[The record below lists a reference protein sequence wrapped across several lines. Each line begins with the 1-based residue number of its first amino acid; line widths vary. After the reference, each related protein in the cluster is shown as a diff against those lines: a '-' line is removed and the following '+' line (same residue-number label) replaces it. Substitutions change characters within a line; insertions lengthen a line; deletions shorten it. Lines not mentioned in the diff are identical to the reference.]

1 MASTLHLLDLVT
13 DDTMQILIVGGGLVG
28 ALLALMLGRRGYRVH
43 VMERRPDMRQ
53 QGYTGGRSINLALSD
68 RGIRALERA
77 GIADTIVPLT
87 IPMRGRMIH
96 HEDATLD
103 FQPYGIAGQAIRSIS
118 RGRLNL
124 TLLDIADRLPT
135 VELEFEWRCIGVEPD
150 TPAATFVHTR
160 TGQQQRIECDVL
172 FGADGAF
179 SAVRDAL
186 HYRDRY
192 NYCQEYL
199 DYGYKEL
206 TIPAADGGG
215 FRMEPNALHIWPR
228 HSFMMIALPNP
239 EGTFTCTLFLPF
251 DGEVSFERLQS
262 DADVLAFFE
271 RFFPDAVP
279 HMPTLV
285 EDFAHNPTSS
295 LVTIRC
301 FPWVVGRTVLIGDAA
316 HAIVPFYGQG
326 MNAGFEDCRILD
338 ELLDHH
344 GDNWDAVLADYQR
357 IRKPAGDA
365 VAQLALDN
373 FVEMRD
379 KVADPLFV
387 LRKKIEVL
395 LLEQFPDLY
404 TPLYTLVTFTPEVS
418 YDEAYR
424 RGQANERIIAE
435 IMALPDIAQR
445 WNQPEMLPIY
455 RRILEHHTQQAAH
468 A

>member
-1 MASTLHLLDLVT
+1 MEIV
-13 DDTMQILIVGGGLVG
+13 IVGGGLVG
-28 ALLALMLGRRGYRVH
+28 ALLALLLGRRGYRVR
-43 VMERRPDMRQ
+43 VLERRPDMRVA
-53 QGYTGGRSINLALSD
+53 GYTGGRSINLALSD

-77 GIADTIVPLT
+77 GIAESVLPLT

-96 HEDATLD
+96 HEDSTLD
-103 FQPYGIAGQAIRSIS
+103 FQPYGIAGQAIRSLS
-118 RGRLNL
+118 RGHLNL
-124 TLLDIADRLPT
+124 VLVEAADRLPNVT
-135 VELEFEWRCIGVEPD
+135 LEFEWRCVGVEPD
-150 TPAATFVHTR
+150 VPAATFVHIA
-160 TGQQQRIECDVL
+160 TGEQRRIECDVL
-172 FGADGAF
+172 IGADGAF

-199 DYGYKEL
+199 EYGYKEL
-206 TIPAADGGG
+206 TIPAAEGGG

-251 DGEVSFERLQS
+251 EGEVSFEQLCTR
-262 DADVLAFFE
+262 ADVSAFFE

-279 HMPTLV
+279 HMPTLL
-285 EDFAHNPTSS
+285 EDFEHNPLSS

-301 FPWVVGRTVLIGDAA
+301 YPWVVGRTVLIGDAA

-338 ELLDHH
+338 ELLDQYR
-344 GDNWDAVLADYQR
+344 DDWDRALAAYQR
-357 IRKPAGDA
+357 LRKPAGDA

-379 KVADPLFV
+379 KVADPRFV

-395 LLEQFPDLY
+395 LFEHFPELY

-424 RGQANERIIAE
+424 RGQANERVISE

-445 WNQPEMLPIY
+445 WNDPSMLETY
-455 RRILEHHTQQAAH
+455 RRILEHHLHTPTH

>member
-1 MASTLHLLDLVT
+1 MEIV
-13 DDTMQILIVGGGLVG
+13 IVGGGLVG
-28 ALLALMLGRRGYRVH
+28 ALLALLLGRRGYAVH
-43 VMERRPDMRQ
+43 VVERRPDMRRH
-53 QGYTGGRSINLALSD
+53 GFAGGRSINLALSD

-77 GIADTIVPLT
+77 GIAESVLPLT

-96 HEDATLD
+96 HEDSTLE
-103 FQPYGIAGQAIRSIS
+103 FQPYGIAGQAIRSLS
-118 RGRLNL
+118 RGHLNL
-124 TLLDIADRLPT
+124 ALVEAADRLPNVT
-135 VELEFEWRCIGVEPD
+135 LEFEWRCVGVDPD
-150 TPAATFVHTR
+150 VPAATFVHTA
-160 TGQQQRIECDVL
+160 TGEQRRIECDVL
-172 FGADGAF
+172 VGADGAF
-179 SAVRDAL
+179 SSVRDAL

-199 DYGYKEL
+199 EYGYKEL
-206 TIPAADGGG
+206 TIPAAEGGG

-251 DGEVSFERLQS
+251 EGEVSFEQLRTR
-262 DADVLAFFE
+262 ADVSAFFE

-279 HMPTLV
+279 HMPTLL
-285 EDFAHNPTSS
+285 EDFERNPLSS

-301 FPWVVGRTVLIGDAA
+301 YPWVVGRTVLIGDAA

-338 ELLDHH
+338 ELLDRFS
-344 GDNWDAVLADYQR
+344 DDWDDALAEYQR
-357 IRKPAGDA
+357 MRKPAGDA

-379 KVADPLFV
+379 KVADPRFI
-387 LRKKIEVL
+387 LRKKIEL
-395 LLEQFPDLY
+395 LLFEHFPELY

-424 RGQANERIIAE
+424 RGQVNERVISE
-435 IMALPDIAQR
+435 IMALPDIDQR
-445 WNQPEMLPIY
+445 WDDPAMLDTY
-455 RRILEHHTQQAAH
+455 RQILERYGTARSA
-468 A
+468 

>member
-1 MASTLHLLDLVT
+1 MEIV
-13 DDTMQILIVGGGLVG
+13 IVGGGLVG
-28 ALLALMLGRRGYRVH
+28 ALLALLLGRRGYAVH
-43 VMERRPDMRQ
+43 VVERRPDMRRH
-53 QGYTGGRSINLALSD
+53 GFAGGRSINLALSD

-77 GIADTIVPLT
+77 GIAESVLPLT

-96 HEDATLD
+96 HEDSTLE
-103 FQPYGIAGQAIRSIS
+103 FQPYGIAGQAIRSLS
-118 RGRLNL
+118 RGHLNL
-124 TLLDIADRLPT
+124 ALVEAADRLPNVT
-135 VELEFEWRCIGVEPD
+135 LEFEWRCVGVDPD
-150 TPAATFVHTR
+150 VPAATFVHTA
-160 TGQQQRIECDVL
+160 TGEQRRIECDVL
-172 FGADGAF
+172 VGADGAF
-179 SAVRDAL
+179 SSVRDAL

-199 DYGYKEL
+199 EYGYKEL
-206 TIPAADGGG
+206 TIPAAEGGG

-251 DGEVSFERLQS
+251 EGEVSFEQLRTR
-262 DADVLAFFE
+262 ADVSAFFE

-279 HMPTLV
+279 HMPTLL
-285 EDFAHNPTSS
+285 EDFERNPLSS

-301 FPWVVGRTVLIGDAA
+301 YPWVVGRTVLIGDAA

-338 ELLDHH
+338 ELLDRFS
-344 GDNWDAVLADYQR
+344 DDWDAALAEYQR
-357 IRKPAGDA
+357 MRKPAGDA

-379 KVADPLFV
+379 KVADPRFI
-387 LRKKIEVL
+387 LRKKIEL
-395 LLEQFPDLY
+395 LLFEHFPELY

-424 RGQANERIIAE
+424 RGQANERVISQIL
-435 IMALPDIAQR
+435 ALPDIDHR
-445 WNQPEMLPIY
+445 WDDPALLDTY
-455 RRILEHHTQQAAH
+455 RQILERYGAASS

>member
-1 MASTLHLLDLVT
+1 MNV
-13 DDTMQILIVGGGLVG
+13 LIVGGGLVG
-28 ALLALMLGRRGYRVH
+28 SLAALLLGRRGYTVRLV
-43 VMERRPDMRQ
+43 ERRPDMRAR
-53 QGYTGGRSINLALSD
+53 GYSGGRSINLALSD

-77 GIADTIVPLT
+77 GITDDILPLA
-87 IPMRGRMIH
+87 IPMYGRMIH
-96 HEDATLD
+96 HEDSTLD
-103 FQPYGIAGQAIRSIS
+103 FQPYGVAGQAIRSLS

-124 TLLDIADRLPT
+124 ALLEAADRLPNVT
-135 VELEFEWRCIGVEPD
+135 MEFEWRCIGVEPEI
-150 TPAATFVHTR
+150 PAATFVHTASGEQR
-160 TGQQQRIECDVL
+160 RIECDVL
-172 FGADGAF
+172 IGADGAY

-206 TIPAADGGG
+206 SIPAADGGG
-215 FRMEPNALHIWPR
+215 FRIEPNALHIWPR

-251 DGEVSFERLQS
+251 EGETSFERLRTS
-262 DADVLAFFE
+262 ADVRAFFE
-271 RFFPDAVP
+271 RYFPDAIP
-279 HMPTLV
+279 HMPTLL
-285 EDFAHNPTSS
+285 EDFEHNPTSS

-301 FPWVVGRTVLIGDAA
+301 YPWVVGRTVLIGDAA

-338 ELLDHH
+338 ELLDRF
-344 GDNWDAVLADYQR
+344 GDDWDAALAEYQR
-357 IRKPAGDA
+357 VRKPAGDA

-379 KVADPLFV
+379 KVADHLFV

-395 LLEQFPDLY
+395 LLEHFPDLY

-424 RGQANERIIAE
+424 RGQANERVIAE
-435 IMALPDIAQR
+435 IMALPDIAVR
-445 WNQPEMLPIY
+445 WDDPAMLPIY
-455 RRILEHHTQQAAH
+455 REILERHFPLNDRA
-468 A
+468 

>member
-1 MASTLHLLDLVT
+1 MR
-13 DDTMQILIVGGGLVG
+13 ILIVGGGLVG
-28 ALLALMLGRRGYRVH
+28 ALLALMLGRRGYAVH
-43 VMERRPDMRQ
+43 VVERRPDMRRH
-53 QGYTGGRSINLALSD
+53 GFAGGRSINLALSD

-77 GIADTIVPLT
+77 GIAESVLPLT

-96 HEDATLD
+96 HEDSTLE
-103 FQPYGIAGQAIRSIS
+103 FQPYGIAGQAIRSLS
-118 RGRLNL
+118 RGHLNL
-124 TLLDIADRLPT
+124 ALVEAADRLPNVT
-135 VELEFEWRCIGVEPD
+135 LEFEWRCVGVDPD
-150 TPAATFVHTR
+150 VPAATFVHTA
-160 TGQQQRIECDVL
+160 TGKQRRIECDVL
-172 FGADGAF
+172 VGADGAF
-179 SAVRDAL
+179 SSVRDAL

-199 DYGYKEL
+199 EYGYKEL
-206 TIPAADGGG
+206 TIPAAEGGG

-251 DGEVSFERLQS
+251 EGEVSFEQLRTR
-262 DADVLAFFE
+262 ADVSAFFE

-279 HMPTLV
+279 HMPTLL
-285 EDFAHNPTSS
+285 EDFERNPLSS

-301 FPWVVGRTVLIGDAA
+301 YPWVVGRTVLIGDAA

-338 ELLDHH
+338 ELLDRFS
-344 GDNWDAVLADYQR
+344 DDWEAALAEYQR
-357 IRKPAGDA
+357 MRKPAGDA

-379 KVADPLFV
+379 KVADHHFV

-395 LLEQFPDLY
+395 LLEHFPELY

-424 RGQANERIIAE
+424 RGQVNERVISE
-435 IMALPDIAQR
+435 IMALPDIDQR
-445 WNQPEMLPIY
+445 WDDPAMLDTY
-455 RRILEHHTQQAAH
+455 RQILERYGTARSA
-468 A
+468 

>member
-1 MASTLHLLDLVT
+1 MEIV
-13 DDTMQILIVGGGLVG
+13 IVGGGLVG
-28 ALLALMLGRRGYRVH
+28 ALLALLLGRRGYAVH
-43 VMERRPDMRQ
+43 VVERRPDMRRH
-53 QGYTGGRSINLALSD
+53 GFAGGRSINLALSD

-77 GIADTIVPLT
+77 GIAESVLPLT

-96 HEDATLD
+96 HEDSTLE
-103 FQPYGIAGQAIRSIS
+103 FQPYGIAGQAIRSLS
-118 RGRLNL
+118 RGHLNL
-124 TLLDIADRLPT
+124 ALVEAADRLPNVT
-135 VELEFEWRCIGVEPD
+135 LEFEWRCVGVDPD
-150 TPAATFVHTR
+150 VPAATFVHTA
-160 TGQQQRIECDVL
+160 TGEQRRIECDVL
-172 FGADGAF
+172 VGADGAF
-179 SAVRDAL
+179 SSVRDAL

-199 DYGYKEL
+199 EYGYKEL
-206 TIPAADGGG
+206 TIPAAEGGG

-251 DGEVSFERLQS
+251 EGEVSFEQLRTR
-262 DADVLAFFE
+262 ADVSAFFE

-279 HMPTLV
+279 HMPTLL
-285 EDFAHNPTSS
+285 EDFERNPLSS

-301 FPWVVGRTVLIGDAA
+301 YPWVVGRTVLIGDAA

-338 ELLDHH
+338 ELLDRFS
-344 GDNWDAVLADYQR
+344 DDWDAALAEYQR
-357 IRKPAGDA
+357 MRKPAGDA

-379 KVADPLFV
+379 KVADPRFI
-387 LRKKIEVL
+387 LRKKIEL
-395 LLEQFPDLY
+395 LLFEHFPELY

-424 RGQANERIIAE
+424 RGQVNERVISE
-435 IMALPDIAQR
+435 IMALPDIDQR
-445 WNQPEMLPIY
+445 WDDPAMLDTY
-455 RRILEHHTQQAAH
+455 RQILERYGTARSA
-468 A
+468 

>member
-1 MASTLHLLDLVT
+1 
-13 DDTMQILIVGGGLVG
+13 
-28 ALLALMLGRRGYRVH
+28 LLALLLGRRGYAVH
-43 VMERRPDMRQ
+43 VVERRPDMRRH
-53 QGYTGGRSINLALSD
+53 GFAGGRSINLALSD

-77 GIADTIVPLT
+77 GIAESVLPLT

-96 HEDATLD
+96 HEDSTLE
-103 FQPYGIAGQAIRSIS
+103 FQPYGIAGQAIRSLS
-118 RGRLNL
+118 RGHLNL
-124 TLLDIADRLPT
+124 ALVEAADRLPNVT
-135 VELEFEWRCIGVEPD
+135 LEFEWRCVGVDPD
-150 TPAATFVHTR
+150 VPAATFVHTA
-160 TGQQQRIECDVL
+160 TGEQRRIECDVL
-172 FGADGAF
+172 VGADGAF
-179 SAVRDAL
+179 SSVRDAL

-199 DYGYKEL
+199 EYGYKEL
-206 TIPAADGGG
+206 TIPAAEGGG

-251 DGEVSFERLQS
+251 EGEVSFEQLRTR
-262 DADVLAFFE
+262 ADVSAFFE

-279 HMPTLV
+279 HMPTLL
-285 EDFAHNPTSS
+285 EDFERNPLSS

-301 FPWVVGRTVLIGDAA
+301 YPWVVGRTVLIGDAA

-338 ELLDHH
+338 ELLDRFS
-344 GDNWDAVLADYQR
+344 DDWDAALAEYQR
-357 IRKPAGDA
+357 MRKPAGDA

-379 KVADPLFV
+379 KVADPRFI
-387 LRKKIEVL
+387 LRKKIEL
-395 LLEQFPDLY
+395 LLFEHFPELY

-424 RGQANERIIAE
+424 RGQVNERVISE
-435 IMALPDIAQR
+435 IMALPDIDQR
-445 WNQPEMLPIY
+445 WDDPAMLETY
-455 RRILEHHTQQAAH
+455 RQILERYGTARSA
-468 A
+468 

>member
-1 MASTLHLLDLVT
+1 M
-13 DDTMQILIVGGGLVG
+13 
-28 ALLALMLGRRGYRVH
+28 RRHGFA
-43 VMERRPDMRQ
+43 
-53 QGYTGGRSINLALSD
+53 GGRSINLALSD

-77 GIADTIVPLT
+77 GIAESVLPLT

-96 HEDATLD
+96 HEDSTLE
-103 FQPYGIAGQAIRSIS
+103 FQPYGIAGQAIRSLS
-118 RGRLNL
+118 RGHLNL
-124 TLLDIADRLPT
+124 ALVEAADRLPNVT
-135 VELEFEWRCIGVEPD
+135 LEFEWRCVGVDPD
-150 TPAATFVHTR
+150 VPAATFVHTA
-160 TGQQQRIECDVL
+160 TGEQRRIECDVL
-172 FGADGAF
+172 VGADGAF
-179 SAVRDAL
+179 SSVRDAL

-199 DYGYKEL
+199 EYGYKEL
-206 TIPAADGGG
+206 TIPAAEGGG

-251 DGEVSFERLQS
+251 EGEVSFEQLRTR
-262 DADVLAFFE
+262 ADVSAFFE

-279 HMPTLV
+279 HMPTLL
-285 EDFAHNPTSS
+285 EDFERNPLSS

-301 FPWVVGRTVLIGDAA
+301 YPWVVGRTVLIGDAA

-338 ELLDHH
+338 ELLDRFS
-344 GDNWDAVLADYQR
+344 DDWDAALAEYQR
-357 IRKPAGDA
+357 MRKPAGDA

-379 KVADPLFV
+379 KVADPRFI
-387 LRKKIEVL
+387 LRKKIEL
-395 LLEQFPDLY
+395 LLFEHFPELY

-424 RGQANERIIAE
+424 RGQVNERVISE
-435 IMALPDIAQR
+435 IMALPDIDQR
-445 WNQPEMLPIY
+445 WDDPAMLDTY
-455 RRILEHHTQQAAH
+455 RQILERYGTARSA
-468 A
+468 

>member
-1 MASTLHLLDLVT
+1 MEIV
-13 DDTMQILIVGGGLVG
+13 IVGGGLVG
-28 ALLALMLGRRGYRVH
+28 ALLALLLGRRGYAVH
-43 VMERRPDMRQ
+43 VVERRPDMRRH
-53 QGYTGGRSINLALSD
+53 GFAGGRSINLALSD

-77 GIADTIVPLT
+77 GIAESVLPLT

-96 HEDATLD
+96 HEDSTLE
-103 FQPYGIAGQAIRSIS
+103 FQPYGIAGQAIRSLS
-118 RGRLNL
+118 RGHLNL
-124 TLLDIADRLPT
+124 ALVEAADRLPNVT
-135 VELEFEWRCIGVEPD
+135 LEFEWRCVGVDPD
-150 TPAATFVHTR
+150 VPAATFVHTA
-160 TGQQQRIECDVL
+160 TGEQRRIECDVL
-172 FGADGAF
+172 VGADGAF
-179 SAVRDAL
+179 SSVRDAL

-199 DYGYKEL
+199 EYGYKEL
-206 TIPAADGGG
+206 TIPAAEGGG

-251 DGEVSFERLQS
+251 EGEVSFEQLRTR
-262 DADVLAFFE
+262 ADVSAFFE

-279 HMPTLV
+279 HMPTLL
-285 EDFAHNPTSS
+285 EDFERNPLSS

-301 FPWVVGRTVLIGDAA
+301 YPWVVGRTVLIGDAA

-338 ELLDHH
+338 ELLDRFS
-344 GDNWDAVLADYQR
+344 DDWEAALAEYQR
-357 IRKPAGDA
+357 MRKPAGDA

-379 KVADPLFV
+379 KVADPRFI
-387 LRKKIEVL
+387 LRKKIEL
-395 LLEQFPDLY
+395 LLFEHFPELY

-424 RGQANERIIAE
+424 RGQVNERVISE
-435 IMALPDIAQR
+435 IMALPDIDQR
-445 WNQPEMLPIY
+445 WDDPAMLDTY
-455 RRILEHHTQQAAH
+455 RQILERYGTARSA
-468 A
+468 

>member
-1 MASTLHLLDLVT
+1 MR
-13 DDTMQILIVGGGLVG
+13 ILIVGGGLVG
-28 ALLALMLGRRGYRVH
+28 ALLALMLGRRGYAVH
-43 VMERRPDMRQ
+43 VVERRPDMRRH
-53 QGYTGGRSINLALSD
+53 GFAGGRSINLALSD

-77 GIADTIVPLT
+77 GIAESVLPLT

-96 HEDATLD
+96 HEDSTLE
-103 FQPYGIAGQAIRSIS
+103 FQPYGIAGQAIRSLS
-118 RGRLNL
+118 RGHLNL
-124 TLLDIADRLPT
+124 ALVEAADRLPNVT
-135 VELEFEWRCIGVEPD
+135 LEFEWRCVGVDPD
-150 TPAATFVHTR
+150 VPAATFVHTT
-160 TGQQQRIECDVL
+160 TGEQRRIECDVL
-172 FGADGAF
+172 VGADGAF
-179 SAVRDAL
+179 SSVRDAL

-199 DYGYKEL
+199 EYGYKEL
-206 TIPAADGGG
+206 TIPAAEGGG

-251 DGEVSFERLQS
+251 EGEVSFEQLRTR
-262 DADVLAFFE
+262 ADVSAFFE

-279 HMPTLV
+279 LMPTLL
-285 EDFAHNPTSS
+285 EDFERNPLSS

-301 FPWVVGRTVLIGDAA
+301 YPWVVGRTVLIGDAA

-338 ELLDHH
+338 ELLDRFS
-344 GDNWDAVLADYQR
+344 DDWEAALAEYQR
-357 IRKPAGDA
+357 MRKPAGDA

-379 KVADPLFV
+379 KVADHHFV

-395 LLEQFPDLY
+395 LLEHFPELY

-424 RGQANERIIAE
+424 RGQVNERVISE
-435 IMALPDIAQR
+435 IMALPDIDQR
-445 WNQPEMLPIY
+445 WDDPAMLDTY
-455 RRILEHHTQQAAH
+455 RQILERYGTARSA
-468 A
+468 